1 MTRSGVTRR
10 DLALI
15 IAAALLARGLF
26 CFVVYPGLAAQFGPG
41 DGYDVIARNLVAGN
55 GYVMDGGSAAAER
68 LPLYPLLLA
77 ISFKLFGDAAW
88 PWQLAQCLC
97 GALTCGVVLV
107 TARRYASRH
116 GALAA
121 AALCAAH
128 PTLILYAARPM
139 SETVYILLVLLFVC
153 ALAASPP
160 RPRAA
165 GGLWGAQWLIKSTA
179 LVHLVAIIPLVVRR
193 GWRGAVSMMVPG
205 VLVLAPWIMWNVWT
219 FGTPHLFSATGGI
232 ALYHGMYISQHV
244 SWTQPTG
251 DLNRDAELSLW
262 NALEQ
267 RGVSRHADM
276 AARDI
281 VAGEIARQQIAA
293 HPTEALRLWLR
304 NMLLTWYL
312 TRSSLSMLVH
322 FVLHAALL
330 LAACV
335 GSLRLWRRQPAA
347 HDLVIVAASLI
358 GVYTA
363 FHAVVQPAVRYILPV
378 VPVAALLAAGA
389 LPRART
395 ED

>member
-1 MTRSGVTRR
+1 MLVRV
-10 DLALI
+10 
-15 IAAALLARGLF
+15 LF
-26 CFVVYPGLAAQFGPG
+26 CFVAYPGLAAQFGPG

-55 GYVMDGGSAAAER
+55 GYVMDGVSAAAER

-77 ISFKLFGDAAW
+77 LSVMLFGDAAW

-97 GALTCGVVLV
+97 GAVTCGVVLV
-107 TARRYASRH
+107 TARRYARRG

-121 AALCAAH
+121 AALCAVH

-139 SETVYILLVLLFVC
+139 SETVYILLVLLLVC

-179 LVHLVAIIPLVVRR
+179 LVHLVAIIPMVVRR
-193 GWRGAVSMMVPG
+193 GWRGIVSIVLPG
-205 VLVLAPWIMWNVWT
+205 VLVLAPWIVWNVWT

-262 NALEQ
+262 RALEQ
-267 RGVSRHADM
+267 RGVSRNADM
-276 AARDI
+276 VARDAA
-281 VAGEIARQQIAA
+281 AGEIARQWIAA
-293 HPTEALRLWLR
+293 HPAEALRLWLR
-304 NMLLTWYL
+304 NLLLTWYL

-322 FVLHAALL
+322 FVLHATLL
-330 LAACV
+330 LAA
-335 GSLRLWRRQPAA
+335 SLGAVRLWRRQPETR
-347 HDLVIVAASLI
+347 DLVAVALLLIVA
-358 GVYTA
+358 YTA
-363 FHAVVQPAVRYILPV
+363 LHAVVQPAVRYILPV

-389 LPRART
+389 STKRQS
-395 ED
+395 